1 MRKIE
6 RIVRE
11 YELQGSTIKSGRT
24 TVWPT
29 RKGVTP
35 AKASVDAV
43 LLALQGNPSKMAV
56 NVRRDDELI
65 FSAVG
70 GKVKV
75 PLSQEKLDKQAMQAV
90 EPSPVEQ
97 VSQGIA
103 MDDLLYSVG
112 RLSVAQDHL
121 DELKTTLIHLGE
133 DTQRSAKY
141 HQMELQLSE
150 ARSRYEADLQRWQ
163 DAQPDPVDPVLE
175 SPEVVEDSAIVSQ
188 NLELF
193 QNAKALGQPLSETEV
208 AALAIEFGQ
217 KLETTSQ
224 KADRNKLFDVEGEI
238 AELERRAAVSG
249 LTGIADPEQ
258 NQGYKAL
265 LDAAARLRE
274 KLGILEPQSVE
285 TEIANLNAELLNE
298 AAALRKGLE
307 PQVDREANP
316 EAVVQAV
323 PVTMEKPVSQTER
336 NEKAVLD
343 AILPAVVEAQRSDNE
358 AEEKEFEAYFDAQ
371 LAEHEAEEKDLEKHI
386 QQGGTRDTFYGF
398 DPREDGLTDDE
409 IEAWEDRGI
418 AAVVAQQALKNQGSD
433 VAIPI
438 DTNILDSMPTMQPTP
453 SIQEENQA
461 FIMDGVRN
469 VALEHDSPFGRLA
482 ENAANTIAANE
493 ILERSPSP
501 VNVIE
506 PSPETLK
513 QLDAYV
519 SQGADVQ
526 SQGTSSLAENL
537 RYLSDRSFEYQRLL
551 EQHPDY
557 ESTIQNPDRMVTE
570 VAQAKGIQPEEYTQI
585 LAQGSPSVELSSG
598 PATQKMTDSLK
609 YLARMSDEYSRA
621 SIDKNFGPTD
631 EATLRY
637 PQATQTLDPATNLKS
652 TIAQGAG
659 TVQDKAITAVET
671 LKLAQENLTVFAKD
685 VKHLGLKAWAKQ
697 QIPILKQKA
706 IEIASEHGTKLKNH
720 VIEQAPVVRDAMVH
734 GTKIAAERTKD
745 FAVAAAPVVRD
756 VAVTA
761 AVGAVK
767 FGKGVINDFNAE
779 PIHPDSI
786 KSASNFVIEKRG
798 VNGQYSGETFDFD
811 NSKGDLEIR
820 LKKDGSPVFENGKLN
835 PKLNGSFVYQ
845 LHQFVENFQKSQQ
858 PIQQK
863 PLPVAVAS
871 NQGPIR

>member
-11 YELQGSTIKSGRT
+11 YELQGTTIKSGRT

-35 AKASVDAV
+35 DKASVDAV

-65 FSAVG
+65 FSALG

-75 PLSQEKLDKQAMQAV
+75 PLSQEKLDKQAIQAV
-90 EPSPVEQ
+90 EPIPVEQ

-103 MDDLLYSVG
+103 MDDLLFSVG
-112 RLSVAQDHL
+112 MLSVAEEHL
-121 DELKTTLIHLGE
+121 DEMKTTLIHLGE
-133 DTQRSAKY
+133 DPQRSAKY
-141 HQMELQLSE
+141 QQMETQVAE
-150 ARSRYEADLQRWQ
+150 ARSQYEADLQRWQ
-163 DAQPDPVDPVLE
+163 DAQPDPIDPVLE
-175 SPEVVEDSAIVSQ
+175 TSEVVEDATIVSQ

-193 QNAKALGQPLSETEV
+193 QNAKALGQPLNDIEV
-208 AALAIEFGQ
+208 ADLATEFGQ

-224 KADRNKLFDVEGEI
+224 KADRNKLFDIEGQI
-238 AELERRAAVSG
+238 AELDRRAAVSG

-258 NQGYKAL
+258 NQGYKML
-265 LDAAARLRE
+265 QDEAARLRE
-274 KLGILEPQSVE
+274 KLSIVEPQSVE
-285 TEIANLNAELLNE
+285 TEIANLNAEFLNE

-307 PQVDREANP
+307 IPALQANQIDTP
-316 EAVVQAV
+316 VADANTMAQAV

-343 AILPAVVEAQRSDNE
+343 AILPAVAEAQRSDNE
-358 AEEKEFEAYFDAQ
+358 AEMKEFEEYFDAQ
-371 LAEHEAEEKDLEKHI
+371 LAEHEAEMEEYHAHLAGEID
-386 QQGGTRDTFYGF
+386 FYGPYSRPSPDDSF
-398 DPREDGLTDDE
+398 ASLGDYEDAVERQMDREIVLLELNDLPQT
-409 IEAWEDRGI
+409 
-418 AAVVAQQALKNQGSD
+418 
-433 VAIPI
+433 
-438 DTNILDSMPTMQPTP
+438 
-453 SIQEENQA
+453 SIQEQSTRDKNEA

-469 VALEHDSPFGRLA
+469 AALEHDSPFGRLA

-493 ILERSPSP
+493 IIGHSPSP

-519 SQGADVQ
+519 SQGTNGQA
-526 SQGTSSLAENL
+526 QGTSSLAENL
-537 RYLSDRSFEYQRLL
+537 RYLSDRSSEYQRLL

-557 ESTIQNPDRMVTE
+557 ESTVENPDQMVAE

-609 YLARMSDEYSRA
+609 YLAKMSDEYSRA
-621 SIDKNFGPTD
+621 AIDKNFGPTD
-631 EATLRY
+631 EAILRY

-659 TVQDKAITAVET
+659 TVQDKAIAAVET

-706 IEIASEHGTKLKNH
+706 IEIASEQGTKLKNH
-720 VIEQAPVVRDAMVH
+720 VIEQAPVVRDVVFH
-734 GTKIAAERTKD
+734 GTKIAADRTKD
-745 FAVAAAPVVRD
+745 FTVAAAPVVRD
-756 VAVTA
+756 MAVTA

-767 FGKGVINDFNAE
+767 FGKGVINDLNAE
-779 PIHPDSI
+779 PIHANSI
-786 KSASNFVIEKRG
+786 KSAANFVIEKRG

-811 NSKGDLEIR
+811 NSRGDLEIR

-835 PKLNGSFVYQ
+835 PKLDGSFVYQ

-858 PIQQK
+858 STQPK
-863 PLPVAVAS
+863 PSPVAVAS
-871 NQGPIR
+871 NQGPFI